1 MKKMKRTWAILLAL
15 VLTVALAVPGFAAEG
30 VYSITI
36 TNDKAGHTYEAY
48 QIFAGT
54 VASDDEQEG
63 NETGPM
69 LGNITWGDGVNGDRI
84 GALLAALKADANL
97 VALPGMAD
105 AANAADVAA
114 ALDGAN
120 AETAAA
126 FAEVVSGFLAAA
138 PTGQTNE
145 HVDNA
150 RYVINGLPAGYYLVK
165 DKDDSLEGD
174 ADNAT
179 EYIVQVLG
187 NVTMEPK
194 DSDIPTVE
202 KKVSEEDYR
211 QDDGYGT
218 TYNDVA
224 DWDIGD
230 SVPFKLIGS
239 IPDMSAYDTY
249 EYIFTDTLSNGLTL
263 QVETINVYIAL
274 GRDDEVREYT
284 PLTEDVD
291 YTLTPNNVEN
301 GGGSFSIAFD
311 NLKTAP
317 YIAEGNRNFV
327 IVTYDATLNPNAEIG
342 LPGNPNSVYLE
353 FSNNP
358 NGDGLGRT
366 TEDRVIVFT
375 YELDGDKVDG
385 ANPDTKLPGAQFVL
399 FNGGHTR
406 VAQIDANGRL
416 ADWLEPVDIN
426 HDVTGNNDAE
436 RMANLTAEDF
446 ANYNNGSL
454 LITSA
459 ENGLFSVAGLDDGTY
474 YLREIKAPDGY
485 NLLDADLRVVI
496 DADTANG
503 QNWDGVTPGTALT
516 GLTVTTQLGEDGEA
530 VGPVV
535 GDTTDGAVAITVE
548 NNGGSTLP
556 ETGGIGTT
564 IFYAAGAL
572 LVLCAGVLLFVKL
585 RMRKAGDE

>member
-1 MKKMKRTWAILLAL
+1 MKKMRRTWAILLAL

-30 VYSITI
+30 GYSITI

-54 VASDDEQEG
+54 VASDDEQNVG
-63 NETGPM
+63 GGDGITGPM
-69 LGNITWGDGVNGDRI
+69 LGNIIWGTGVDAGRI
-84 GALLAALKADANL
+84 DDLLAALKADATL
-97 VALPGMAD
+97 GVLEGMAD
-105 AANAADVAA
+105 AATAADVAA

-138 PTGQTNE
+138 PTGQTNT
-145 HVDNA
+145 HVENA

-165 DKDDSLEGD
+165 DQDDSLQGEED
-174 ADNAT
+174 TAT

-239 IPDMSAYDTY
+239 IPDMSAYNTY

-263 QVETINVYIAL
+263 QVETINVYIAIN
-274 GRDDEVREYT
+274 RDDEVHNYV

-291 YTLTPNNVEN
+291 YTLTLNNVAN
-301 GGGSFSIAFD
+301 GGGSFSITFED
-311 NLKTAP
+311 LKTAP
-317 YIAEGNRNFV
+317 YIDQGNRNYV
-327 IVTYDATLNPNAEIG
+327 IVTYDATLNANAEIG
-342 LPGNPNSVYLE
+342 LDGNPNSVYLE

-358 NGDGLGRT
+358 NGEGLGRT
-366 TEDRVIVFT
+366 TEDTVIVFT
-375 YELDGDKVDG
+375 YELGGTKVDG
-385 ANPDTKLPGAQFVL
+385 ENVATTLPDAQFVL

-406 VAQIDANGRL
+406 VAAVVDGKLSGWSELPVGYSAANHEEIPDDA
-416 ADWLEPVDIN
+416 W
-426 HDVTGNNDAE
+426 AE
-436 RMANLTAEDF
+436 VANAT
-446 ANYNNGSL
+446 
-454 LITSA
+454 ITSN

-485 NLLDADLRVVI
+485 NLLEDDLKIVI
-496 DADTANG
+496 TATTANG
-503 QNWDGVTPGTALT
+503 QTWNGDAATALT
-516 GLTVTTQLGEDGEA
+516 ALTISVDDAAAENGE
-530 VGPVV
+530 PN
-535 GDTTDGAVAITVE
+535 TGAVAITVE

>member
-1 MKKMKRTWAILLAL
+1 MKKMRRTWAILLAL

-54 VASDDEQEG
+54 VASDDEQNVG
-63 NETGPM
+63 DGDGITGPM
-69 LGNITWGDGVNGDRI
+69 LGNIIWGTGVNGDRI
-84 GALLAALKADANL
+84 DALLAALKADANL
-97 VALPGMAD
+97 GALPGMAN

-126 FAEVVSGFLAAA
+126 FADVVSGFLANT

-145 HVDNA
+145 HVDGTS
-150 RYVINGLPAGYYLVK
+150 YVIDGLPAGYYLVR
-165 DKDDSLEGD
+165 D
-174 ADNAT
+174 ANVPAT
-179 EYIVQVLG
+179 GTATDYIVQVLG

-202 KKVSEEDYR
+202 KKVVERGKYN
-211 QDDGYGT
+211 QDGGYGMY
-218 TYNDVA
+218 YNDVA
-224 DWDIGD
+224 DWNIGD
-230 SVPFKLIGS
+230 SVPFKLIAGVPENIEAYETYQFIFHDTLSAGLTLNEDSIKVYVAETTAANVNQFQPQDKTLYEVTVGDNGEFSVS
-239 IPDMSAYDTY
+239 IPD
-249 EYIFTDTLSNGLTL
+249 IK
-263 QVETINVYIAL
+263 AL
-274 GRDDEVREYT
+274 D
-284 PLTEDVD
+284 
-291 YTLTPNNVEN
+291 
-301 GGGSFSIAFD
+301 AHD
-311 NLKTAP
+311 NP
-317 YIAEGNRNFV
+317 VNYV
-327 IVTYDATLNPNAEIG
+327 IVTYDATLNANAEIG

-366 TEDRVIVFT
+366 NEDTVIVFT
-375 YELDGDKVDG
+375 YELDGKKVDG
-385 ANPDTKLPGAQFVL
+385 ENNDTTLPGAQFVL
-399 FNGGHTR
+399 LNSARTT
-406 VAQIDANGRL
+406 AAAI
-416 ADWLEPVDIN
+416 VDGKVSEWVQV
-426 HDVTGNNDAE
+426 HSEAAVGNITMPESYEEWVQRYGARNVI
-436 RMANLTAEDF
+436 
-446 ANYNNGSL
+446 
-454 LITSA
+454 ITSGA
-459 ENGLFSVAGLDDGTY
+459 DGLFNISGLDDGTY

-485 NLLDADLRVVI
+485 NLLDADLRI
-496 DADTANG
+496 DITATTANG
-503 QNWDGVTPGTALT
+503 QEWDIFTPGTALT
-516 GLTVTTQLGEDGEA
+516 GLTVTTQLGDEEA
-530 VGPVV
+530 VAPVA